1 LRAASRLFAS
11 HTSKQPLRPRH
22 LRLLKQR
29 SPTYDRSDYCR
40 HEKREKGNQ
49 CTPRH
54 PVGAFIR
61 QPGSHPIMDC
71 TDLRPTTRPPH
82 QAPRWHA
89 LGWWTPAYDRRAH
102 HRHKQKKTTRAK
114 RGVGIVRGDDRR
126 PPAAG
131 HLTTAGGA
139 LMPDSGGRKQRGR
152 RAGEVRSKGDVLE
165 VEAGGAR
172 QVCRGGRRS
181 QARNDGEKRR

>member
-11 HTSKQPLRPRH
+11 HSPKQPLRPHH

-29 SPTYDRSDYCR
+29 SPTYDRSNYYQ
-40 HEKREKGNQ
+40 HEKRENDNQ

-54 PVGAFIR
+54 QVGACIR
-61 QPGSHPIMDC
+61 QLGSHLIMDG
-71 TDLRPTTRPPH
+71 TDLRPTTRPHH
-82 QAPRWHA
+82 QAPRSHGP
-89 LGWWTPAYDRRAH
+89 GWWTPAYDRRVH
-102 HRHKQKKTTRAK
+102 HRRKQTKTTREE
-114 RGVGIVRGDDRR
+114 RGGGINRGDDRP

-131 HLTTAGGA
+131 HLSTAGGA
-139 LMPDSGGRKQRGR
+139 MMPDRGGRKQRGR
-152 RAGEVRSKGDVLE
+152 GAGEVKGKGDVLE

-181 QARNDGEKRR
+181 QAHNDGGERR